1 MIKEVKWRIPNY
13 LTFEV
18 SFMLVILVLM
28 QWITF
33 MSKQLCNW
41 NTVRKIIDKLKRF
54 FDQQN
59 GIDPQKYQSTF
70 DTIGNYQYALHS
82 FRETKSTLWRRF
94 QDHKWNIFQ
103 KNRESDVKSDTKT
116 AWFEQCHEK
125 TNVCCSTSYECQRY
139 SHYELVHFRRL
150 QYRHR
155 SHISINHGHGLLWL
169 YYSNHCSDW
178 IDIKHFWDLFSFNW
192 NQTRKNKQFTATQFR
207 DF

>member
-1 MIKEVKWRIPNY
+1 
-13 LTFEV
+13 
-18 SFMLVILVLM
+18 MLVILVLM

-70 DTIGNYQYALHS
+70 DTIGNYQHALYS
-82 FRETKSTLWRRF
+82 FRETKYTLWRRV
-94 QDHKWNIFQ
+94 QHHKWNVYQ
-103 KNRESDVKSDTKT
+103 KNRKGNVKSDAKT
-116 AWFEQCHEK
+116 QWFEYCTKK
-125 TNVCCSTSYECQRY
+125 TNLCGSESYEWQRY
-139 SHYELVHFRRL
+139 TQCKLVHFRWH
-150 QYRHR
+150 QCGHQPN
-155 SHISINHGHGLLWL
+155 IPINHGHGFLWL
-169 YYSNHCSDW
+169 YHSNHCSDW
-178 IDIKHFWDLFSFNW
+178 IGIKHLRNLFSFNW